1 MVNKMGVDLFVNP
14 KSLRAAILLKMK
26 KEQIEKYS
34 DDVIGIMTDSP
45 VVVSP
50 SWEDLYRSANLYS
63 RVKPDFISFVSIR
76 FTKLYYDI
84 PSARV
89 KELVRK
95 HANEMLRAVGLSP
108 KSFSF
113 RVS

>member
-34 DDVIGIMTDSP
+34 DDIIGVKTDRP
-45 VVVSP
+45 DVVSP
-50 SWEDLYRSANLYS
+50 SWEELYS
-63 RVKPDFISFVSIR
+63 SARLFSKVKPDFISFIAIGLSSIE
-76 FTKLYYDI
+76 TAKV
-84 PSARV
+84 V
-89 KELVRK
+89 KE
-95 HANEMLRAVGLSP
+95 HAEEMLRAVGLSP